1 MLRFGYRAEGL
12 EKNLSSV
19 DKCHKESWRILTYHA
34 NYCKGLS
41 KIYFALSRNDT
52 ESAKKALEGL
62 VDYLSEVELEIDL
75 YFDLFLFV
83 RRTKQVIA
91 GK

>member
-1 MLRFGYRAEGL
+1 MIPR
-12 EKNLSSV
+12 V
-19 DKCHKESWRILTYHA
+19 Q
-34 NYCKGLS
+34 
-41 KIYFALSRNDT
+41 
-52 ESAKKALEGL
+52 KKALEGL